1 MKKLAIILAL
11 LLVPMTAF
19 GMDTISD
26 SDLDAVT
33 GQAGVSIALNSIQI
47 QTSGGTTSYGDP
59 DSGRWISITGS
70 VTAVTKTIGFHA
82 KYNPWDM
89 SNTLGTGG
97 TNTGGV
103 QTNLNF
109 DTLTIDIVDI
119 SEVDGWNLVSMVVAS
134 DRAAGNGNAAVKIT
148 LPDMILIEA
157 TQDQTKTIWLGTDKV
172 PNDTN
177 AEELIQIYSTAGT
190 TRIVAADMG
199 SNWAAYQANG
209 LALYLQGG
217 YNATLAFGGGV
228 NYNYYSGMNTSILI
242 GAHD

>member
-47 QTSGGTTSYGDP
+47 QSSGGTTSYGDP
-59 DSGRWISITGS
+59 DQDRWISITGS
-70 VTAVTKTIGFHA
+70 VTAVTTTIGFHS
-82 KYNPWDM
+82 KYNPWDAAAV
-89 SNTLGTGG
+89 GG
-97 TNTGGV
+97 T

-109 DTLTIDIVDI
+109 DTLTIDIVNV
-119 SEVDGWNLVSMVVAS
+119 EAVNGWNLLSLVVPS

-148 LPDMILIEA
+148 LPDVILIER
-157 TQDQTKTIWLGTDKV
+157 TQANTKTIWLGSDKE

-177 AEELIQIYSTAGT
+177 AEELIQIYSTSGT
-190 TRIVAADMG
+190 TRIVGADMG
-199 SNWAAYQANG
+199 GNHQAYVNGSAALTGNF
-209 LALYLQGG
+209 G
-217 YNATLAFGGGV
+217 YTYFSGENTTL
-228 NYNYYSGMNTSILI
+228 MI

>member
-1 MKKLAIILAL
+1 MKKLAIFLAL
-11 LLVPMTAF
+11 MLVPMTAF

-59 DSGRWISITGS
+59 DSGNWLSITGD
-70 VTAVTKTIGFHA
+70 TKLVTKTIGFHA

-89 SNTLGTGG
+89 AAATSLGGTG
-97 TNTGGV
+97 T

-109 DTLTIDIVDI
+109 DTLTIDIVNID
-119 SEVDGWNLVSMVVAS
+119 SVDGWNLVSMVVPS
-134 DRAAGNGNAAVKIT
+134 DTAAGNSGAAVKIS
-148 LPDMILIEA
+148 LPDVIQIESTDA
-157 TQDQTKTIWLGTDKV
+157 QIRTIWLGSSEE
-172 PNDTN
+172 PNDTV

-190 TRIVAADMG
+190 TRIIGADMG
-199 SNWAAYQANG
+199 ANHSVY
-209 LALYLQGG
+209 A
-217 YNATLAFGGGV
+217 ATLGTGAYRYF
-228 NYNYYSGMNTSILI
+228 SGANTTILI

>member
-26 SDLDAVT
+26 SDLDTVT

-59 DSGRWISITGS
+59 DSGNWISITGS
-70 VTAVTKTIGFHA
+70 VTAVTKTIGFHS
-82 KYNPWDM
+82 KYSPWALAL
-89 SNTLGTGG
+89 SAGG
-97 TNTGGV
+97 
-103 QTNLNF
+103 QTNYNF
-109 DTLTIDIVDI
+109 DTLTIDIVNI
-119 SEVDGWNLVSMVVAS
+119 NNVGGWNAVSLVVPS
-134 DRAAGNGNAAVKIT
+134 DRAVGNDNAAVKIS
-148 LPDMILIEA
+148 LPDIILIEA
-157 TQDQTKTIWLGTDKV
+157 SQAQTKTIWLGSDKE

-190 TRIVAADMG
+190 TRIVGADMG
-199 SNWAAYQANG
+199 GNFAAYNTLTKG
-209 LALYLQGG
+209 DMG
-217 YNATLAFGGGV
+217 YT
-228 NYNYYSGMNTSILI
+228 YYSGENTTILI